1 MNNFK
6 VVKYLKIEWLKN
18 ITKECGAMQY
28 CIDNI
33 KDDKKNVIWHNSE
46 KYGNMWTNVNDKD
59 LLRLTEKD
67 NGIYEVIY
75 KYPHKVYFDID
86 ADNKDYDILK
96 KITPKIK
103 ELFKDA
109 DICISGSKSKIR
121 QSYHITLNNYLIK
134 NDEDRQKIKAL
145 VKYLRESFDDSFD
158 DKVYSNN
165 RNMKCINQSK
175 GDNRTQ
181 EIKLNQK
188 EKKHFINAFIDSD
201 KCLTIP
207 LFNDEVKLEI
217 EIDKAKNNK
226 LELGAI
232 PKLTLKE
239 PDNFDINDFKPI
251 EALYILPLD
260 KNFNHDYTQ
269 YIARYCFYNEITFEE
284 FYKWYKNKNE
294 SIDAYNKW
302 KNNWNNLSKFPKVEL
317 YQIKILL
324 IKYYPKLY
332 NKSHYNKF
340 ESLFDIGNT
349 IKVDELTQDIFN
361 TNERIIAINAN
372 MGKGKTYQTS
382 KYLMDKEN
390 FIWITPNISLAQN
403 TKKRLN
409 DDNIKVSYYSDV
421 ETNER
426 YKKKKLMICLN
437 SLQSANDKYK
447 IVIID
452 EIETV

>member
-145 VKYLRESFDDSFD
+145 VKY
-158 DKVYSNN
+158 
-165 RNMKCINQSK
+165 
-175 GDNRTQ
+175 
-181 EIKLNQK
+181 
-188 EKKHFINAFIDSD
+188 
-201 KCLTIP
+201 
-207 LFNDEVKLEI
+207 
-217 EIDKAKNNK
+217 
-226 LELGAI
+226 
-232 PKLTLKE
+232 
-239 PDNFDINDFKPI
+239 FK
-251 EALYILPLD
+251 
-260 KNFNHDYTQ
+260 
-269 YIARYCFYNEITFEE
+269 
-284 FYKWYKNKNE
+284 
-294 SIDAYNKW
+294 
-302 KNNWNNLSKFPKVEL
+302 
-317 YQIKILL
+317 
-324 IKYYPKLY
+324 
-332 NKSHYNKF
+332 
-340 ESLFDIGNT
+340 
-349 IKVDELTQDIFN
+349 
-361 TNERIIAINAN
+361 RII
-372 MGKGKTYQTS
+372 
-382 KYLMDKEN
+382 
-390 FIWITPNISLAQN
+390 
-403 TKKRLN
+403 
-409 DDNIKVSYYSDV
+409 
-421 ETNER
+421 
-426 YKKKKLMICLN
+426 
-437 SLQSANDKYK
+437 
-447 IVIID
+447 
-452 EIETV
+452 